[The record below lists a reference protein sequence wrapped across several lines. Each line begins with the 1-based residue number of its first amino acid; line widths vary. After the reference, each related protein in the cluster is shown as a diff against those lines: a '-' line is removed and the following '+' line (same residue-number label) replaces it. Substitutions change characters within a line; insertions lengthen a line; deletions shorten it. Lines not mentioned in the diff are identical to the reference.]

1 METMNQVKQDT
12 VAPAEVSPQP
22 VAGDVEAEALAA
34 ARELAAALA
43 ETPQFKALD
52 QAGVA
57 LRHDSDAQA
66 AIHAFQQR
74 QRDLG
79 WKLQTGLISDAER
92 QHLKMLQMAMLAKP
106 AVRAYMNA
114 QQQFA
119 RVCYEAS
126 ELVSEIIGLPF
137 AASCGPDCSCH

>member
-1 METMNQVKQDT
+1 METMKEVKQDT
-12 VAPAEVSPQP
+12 LAPVEISPQP
-22 VAGDVEAEALAA
+22 AAGDVEAEALAA
-34 ARELAAALA
+34 ARELAAALV

-57 LRHDSDAQA
+57 LRHDNDAQA

-137 AASCGPDCSCH
+137 AASCGPGCSCH